1 LPKTLF
7 LTLRV
12 FSATGG
18 IEKVCRILGKALY
31 EESIKNE
38 GIVQICSMY
47 DKQQDAFNNPYFP
60 TENFRGFGINKLQ
73 FMQEMIQE
81 GSKSNVVVLSHINL
95 LLIGWFIKKIA
106 PRTKII
112 LLAHGIEIW
121 YPLNTSKRK
130 MLQHCDKILSVSN
143 YTSNKIREVHG
154 LSKEKCA
161 VLNNC
166 LDPFLPLPSS
176 HKKNEALLKKYGFS
190 STDKILMTLTR
201 LSSKERYKGYDK
213 VIEAIADLKI
223 KYPNIKYLIAGSYDS
238 HEKVFVDTLINKLEI
253 QNVVV
258 LPGYIKDEELE
269 NHFAMSDMYVMPSRK
284 EGFGIV
290 FIEAMYYGLPVI
302 AGNTDGSADALLN
315 GELGQLVNPDNVGEI
330 AKAIA
335 NVLEN
340 KTSFI
345 PDRNLLIQHFSYEA
359 YKEKLEDIISLTPTP
374 SPRGEG
380 ERSAVSGHFSWP
392 DTFE

>member
-1 LPKTLF
+1 MKKTIF
-7 LTLRV
+7 LTLRI

-47 DKQQDAFNNPYFP
+47 DKQQDASNNPYFP

-73 FMQEMIQE
+73 FIKEMVRA
-81 GSKSNVVVLSHINL
+81 GSKSNVVILSHINL
-95 LLIGWFIKKIA
+95 LLIGWLIKKVS
-106 PRTKII
+106 PHTKII

-121 YPLNTSKRK
+121 YPLNAPKRK
-130 MLQHCDKILSVSN
+130 MLQHCDKILSVSS
-143 YTSNKIREVHG
+143 YTNNKIIEVHG
-154 LSKEKCA
+154 LAKEKCA

-166 LDPFLPLPSS
+166 LDPFLPLPSFQ
-176 HKKNEALLKKYGFS
+176 KKNEALLKKYGFS
-190 STDKILMTLTR
+190 ATDKILMTLTR

-213 VIEAIADLKI
+213 VIEAVADLQI

-238 HEKVFVDTLINKLEI
+238 REKLFVDSLINRLKI
-253 QNVVV
+253 QNAVV
-258 LPGYIKDEELE
+258 LPGYIQEEELE
-269 NHFAMSDMYVMPSRK
+269 DHFAISDMYVMPSKK

-302 AGNTDGSADALLN
+302 AGNTDGSADALLQ
-315 GELGQLVNPDNVGEI
+315 GGLGQLVNPDNAGEI
-330 AKAIA
+330 AIAIT
-335 NVLEN
+335 NVIEN
-340 KTSFI
+340 KTSFS

-359 YKEKLEDIISLTPTP
+359 YKEKLEDIISLN
-374 SPRGEG
+374 
-380 ERSAVSGHFSWP
+380 
-392 DTFE
+392 